1 MCEDSLIAD
10 LGVLCRH
17 PATGTDSKG
26 TIASAS
32 VSSAGQ
38 IGEDTTSVGEE
49 TFPLLPTGSSIATD
63 NGVTCAALTDESLAC
78 RATIPASWGPDV
90 KNPAGRLY
98 GEHDFVLAPTGTSTT
113 F

>member
-1 MCEDSLIAD
+1 MTLARPSWAVY
-10 LGVLCRH
+10 VLRGAH
-17 PATGTDSKG
+17 
-26 TIASAS
+26 
-32 VSSAGQ
+32 
-38 IGEDTTSVGEE
+38 TTSVGEE
-49 TFPLLPTGSSIATD
+49 AFPLLPTGSSIATD

-90 KNPAGRLY
+90 KNPPDRLY